1 MRVRVALGP
10 RHEKELQQLMEKWD
24 LDLNATVGR
33 IISEAVRRENNQV
46 TSMIGRTPSGLRL

>member
-10 RHEKELQQLMEKWD
+10 RHEKELQRLMEKWD

-33 IISEAVRRENNQV
+33 IISETVRREKLEDSSEE
-46 TSMIGRTPSGLRL
+46 TG